1 MSDIKPF
8 PEYISHKKLKGLLSK
23 APKEIQ
29 ISGKNISSFEEKE
42 DKLDDY
48 LKNWM
53 NSSKLLIEHLR
64 QGENISEDSKSSKSL
79 LALGAME
86 AHINMAIQALKGYES
101 ESK

>member
-1 MSDIKPF
+1 MKINKKPQ
-8 PEYISHKKLKGLLSK
+8 KKFLN
-23 APKEIQ
+23 Q
-29 ISGKNISSFEEKE
+29 FDFEEKE
-42 DKLDDY
+42 DKQDDY